1 MITDRKGLGGF
12 MEAMVAMIIVTIA
25 MTSFISLIAYNE
37 LPTFNDDVMIDTSYL
52 RFTVVD
58 NKITGDIQDQME
70 LSCEKYGLL
79 GINVDVRLIGPLF
92 NDEKRYQCG
101 ITDSENNRVK
111 NGTLRLSCDDG
122 SIVLASYK
130 VTQWY

>member
-1 MITDRKGLGGF
+1 
-12 MEAMVAMIIVTIA
+12 MEAMVAMMIVTIA

-58 NKITGDIQDQME
+58 NKITGDIHDQME

>member
-1 MITDRKGLGGF
+1 
-12 MEAMVAMIIVTIA
+12 MEAMVAMMIVTIA

-92 NDEKRYQCG
+92 NDEKRYQCD

>member
-1 MITDRKGLGGF
+1 
-12 MEAMVAMIIVTIA
+12 MEAMVAMMIVTIA

-37 LPTFNDDVMIDTSYL
+37 LPTSNDDVMIDTSYL

-70 LSCEKYGLL
+70 LSCEKYGLI
-79 GINVDVRLIGPLF
+79 GINVDVKLIGPLF
-92 NDEKRYQCG
+92 DDEKRYQCG

>member
-1 MITDRKGLGGF
+1 
-12 MEAMVAMIIVTIA
+12 MEAMMAMMIVTIA

>member
-1 MITDRKGLGGF
+1 
-12 MEAMVAMIIVTIA
+12 MEAMVAMMIVTIA

-37 LPTFNDDVMIDTSYL
+37 LPTSNDDVMIDTSYL

-79 GINVDVRLIGPLF
+79 GINVDVKLIGPLF
-92 NDEKRYQCG
+92 DDEKRYQYG

>member
-1 MITDRKGLGGF
+1 
-12 MEAMVAMIIVTIA
+12 MEAMVAMMIVTIA

-37 LPTFNDDVMIDTSYL
+37 FPTFNDDVMIDTSYL

>member
-12 MEAMVAMIIVTIA
+12 MEAMVAMMIVTIA

-37 LPTFNDDVMIDTSYL
+37 LPTSNDDVMIDTSYL

-92 NDEKRYQCG
+92 DDEKRYQCG

>member
-1 MITDRKGLGGF
+1 
-12 MEAMVAMIIVTIA
+12 MEAMVAMMIVTIA

-79 GINVDVRLIGPLF
+79 GINVDVKLIGPLF

>member
-1 MITDRKGLGGF
+1 
-12 MEAMVAMIIVTIA
+12 MEAMVAMMIVTIA

-111 NGTLRLSCDDG
+111 NGILRLSCDDG

>member
-1 MITDRKGLGGF
+1 
-12 MEAMVAMIIVTIA
+12 MEAIVAMMIVTIA

>member
-1 MITDRKGLGGF
+1 
-12 MEAMVAMIIVTIA
+12 MEAMVAMMIVTIA

-37 LPTFNDDVMIDTSYL
+37 LPTSNDDVMIDTSYL

-79 GINVDVRLIGPLF
+79 GINVDVKLIGPLF

>member
-1 MITDRKGLGGF
+1 
-12 MEAMVAMIIVTIA
+12 MEAMVAMMIVTIA

-79 GINVDVRLIGPLF
+79 GINVDVKLIGPLF

-122 SIVLASYK
+122 SIILASYK

>member
-1 MITDRKGLGGF
+1 M
-12 MEAMVAMIIVTIA
+12 IVTIA

-79 GINVDVRLIGPLF
+79 GINVDVRLIGPLL

>member
-12 MEAMVAMIIVTIA
+12 MEAMVAMMIVTIA

-37 LPTFNDDVMIDTSYL
+37 LPTFNDDAMIDTSYL

>member
-1 MITDRKGLGGF
+1 
-12 MEAMVAMIIVTIA
+12 MEAMVAMMIVTIA

-37 LPTFNDDVMIDTSYL
+37 LPTFNDDAMIDTSYL

>member
-1 MITDRKGLGGF
+1 
-12 MEAMVAMIIVTIA
+12 MEAMVAMMIITIA

>member
-1 MITDRKGLGGF
+1 M
-12 MEAMVAMIIVTIA
+12 IVTIA

-70 LSCEKYGLL
+70 LSCEKHGLL

>member
-1 MITDRKGLGGF
+1 
-12 MEAMVAMIIVTIA
+12 MEAMVAMMIVTIA

-122 SIVLASYK
+122 SIVLASYQ

>member
-1 MITDRKGLGGF
+1 
-12 MEAMVAMIIVTIA
+12 MEAMVAMMIVTIA

-58 NKITGDIQDQME
+58 NKNTGDIQDQME

>member
-1 MITDRKGLGGF
+1 
-12 MEAMVAMIIVTIA
+12 MEAMVAMMIVTIA

-111 NGTLRLSCDDG
+111 NVTLRLSCDDG

>member
-12 MEAMVAMIIVTIA
+12 MEAMVAMMIVTIA

-37 LPTFNDDVMIDTSYL
+37 LPTSNDDVMIDTSYL

-70 LSCEKYGLL
+70 LSCEKYGLI
-79 GINVDVRLIGPLF
+79 GINVDVKLIGPLF
-92 NDEKRYQCG
+92 DDEKRYQCG

>member
-1 MITDRKGLGGF
+1 
-12 MEAMVAMIIVTIA
+12 MEAMVAMMIVTIA

-70 LSCEKYGLL
+70 LYCEKYGLL
-79 GINVDVRLIGPLF
+79 GINVDVKLIGPLF

-122 SIVLASYK
+122 SIILASYK

>member
-1 MITDRKGLGGF
+1 
-12 MEAMVAMIIVTIA
+12 MEAMVAMMIVTIA
-25 MTSFISLIAYNE
+25 MTSVISVIAYNE
-37 LPTFNDDVMIDTSYL
+37 RPTFNDDAMIDTSYL

>member
-1 MITDRKGLGGF
+1 M
-12 MEAMVAMIIVTIA
+12 IVTIA

-37 LPTFNDDVMIDTSYL
+37 LPTFNDDVMIDTPYL

>member
-1 MITDRKGLGGF
+1 
-12 MEAMVAMIIVTIA
+12 MEAMVAMMIVTIA

-37 LPTFNDDVMIDTSYL
+37 LPTSNDDVMIDTSYL

-92 NDEKRYQCG
+92 DDEKRYQCG

>member
-1 MITDRKGLGGF
+1 M
-12 MEAMVAMIIVTIA
+12 IVTIA

-111 NGTLRLSCDDG
+111 NGTLRFSCDDG

>member
-1 MITDRKGLGGF
+1 
-12 MEAMVAMIIVTIA
+12 MEAMVAMMIVTIA

-52 RFTVVD
+52 RLTVVD

>member
-1 MITDRKGLGGF
+1 
-12 MEAMVAMIIVTIA
+12 MEAMVAMMIVTIA

>member
-1 MITDRKGLGGF
+1 M
-12 MEAMVAMIIVTIA
+12 
-25 MTSFISLIAYNE
+25 
-37 LPTFNDDVMIDTSYL
+37 
-52 RFTVVD
+52 RF
-58 NKITGDIQDQME
+58 
-70 LSCEKYGLL
+70 
-79 GINVDVRLIGPLF
+79 IGPLF